1 MKERKI
7 FELFFDGV
15 SEGNP
20 GRAGGEGVVM
30 CLEGKIDLEYY
41 WNIGRDSN
49 SMAEAYGLWQGLK
62 QLKNK
67 GVGEF
72 MVLGDSRIIFQ
83 AMNGESYF
91 RNLRLVRLINRIKSI
106 SKSFS
111 QINFFHILCEL
122 NALAD
127 SATNK
132 SMTRG
137 RNELYVNQLLSTN
150 VPP

>member
-1 MKERKI
+1 M
-7 FELFFDGV
+7 
-15 SEGNP
+15 
-20 GRAGGEGVVM
+20 GE
-30 CLEGKIDLEYY
+30 I
-41 WNIGRDSN
+41 
-49 SMAEAYGLWQGLK
+49 
-62 QLKNK
+62 
-67 GVGEF
+67 
-72 MVLGDSRIIFQ
+72 MVFGDSRLIIQ

-91 RNLRLVRLINRIKSI
+91 RNLRLVRLINRIESI

-137 RNELYVNQLLSTN
+137 RNELYVNHLLSTN